1 MTPPP
6 SRFRPSQA
14 RNKHSRS
21 LARSLAHSRLAAYA
35 HTIRSILHQQHS
47 FFTRRADDE
56 RGIGPTTHR
65 PIPALV
71 SHPPFPP
78 CPPPAHPSIQKTSTR
93 ARVRAP
99 KQRRV
104 RPYKKL
110 CVDTCALP
118 PLPLSTPAR
127 TPRMRVHSMD
137 RSIPTLSPAHT
148 NTPRLRARHASYQAS
163 ARPSAP
169 PSAKN
174 RSVPRRPPQQSAGWR
189 RRRAQRPS
197 AFGAGHRERKR
208 GWRRRTCLV
217 HPRARAA
224 GASSR
229 STRPRVSCCAPSQS
243 RARPTTLLGGFDAHA
258 LPPRASP
265 LTSQSRP
272 IGDGRRARF

>member
-1 MTPPP
+1 MC
-6 SRFRPSQA
+6 SS
-14 RNKHSRS
+14 N
-21 LARSLAHSRLAAYA
+21 
-35 HTIRSILHQQHS
+35 
-47 FFTRRADDE
+47 
-56 RGIGPTTHR
+56 
-65 PIPALV
+65 
-71 SHPPFPP
+71 
-78 CPPPAHPSIQKTSTR
+78 
-93 ARVRAP
+93 
-99 KQRRV
+99 
-104 RPYKKL
+104 
-110 CVDTCALP
+110 
-118 PLPLSTPAR
+118 

>member
-1 MTPPP
+1 MRDDPAEPPGSDHP
-6 SRFRPSQA
+6 SRETST
-14 RNKHSRS
+14 
-21 LARSLAHSRLAAYA
+21 LARSLAHSRLTASARG
-35 HTIRSILHQQHS
+35 IRSSGHQHQFVYLHGAQTTNARS
-47 FFTRRADDE
+47 ARR
-56 RGIGPTTHR
+56 RTPTH
-65 PIPALV
+65 
-71 SHPPFPP
+71 P
-78 CPPPAHPSIQKTSTR
+78 CPRPASPLPILPFSAPSFHPRVQR
-93 ARVRAP
+93 ARACRQPSKGVRASI
-99 KQRRV
+99 
-104 RPYKKL
+104 L
-110 CVDTCALP
+110 CVDTRALP